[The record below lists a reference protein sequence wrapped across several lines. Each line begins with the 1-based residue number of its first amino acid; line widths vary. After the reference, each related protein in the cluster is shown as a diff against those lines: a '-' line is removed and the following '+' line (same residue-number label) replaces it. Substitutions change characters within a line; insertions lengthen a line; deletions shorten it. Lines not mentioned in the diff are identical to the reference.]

1 MLPLIDVLESNN
13 SIKKV
18 NLSEISMQDSRYRY
32 AGNGNSNAR
41 VLNSILRN
49 NKSIKDLNLAGSG
62 LDDDGLKEICEG
74 IENNTSITSLDLS
87 RNNFSS
93 IGSERLRTAI
103 IKNKSIKA
111 LNLSRNALGYRAMN
125 ALLCSCG
132 PKGVLIQT
140 NGNYVFEEIL
150 NSVSHGIAFLLSI
163 VCSNLLVSESL
174 VANGTDYHFWAC
186 SVYSFSLIF
195 LFLSSCLYHSFF
207 MLPSTSKV
215 LQILDHVGIYFLIAG
230 SYTPYLLIG
239 LHSSVAARILLTG
252 QWIAAISGSIFAACA
267 DLNNPIT
274 TIIELTFFLCMGFGL
289 IFVWPIITTE
299 LSGPAFDLLWMGGA
313 AYVIG
318 VIFFVLGEKKPI
330 YHVVWHLFVVLGAA
344 LHWFDVYFYIV
355 KMNKPQLNSNS

>member
-13 SIKKV
+13 TVKKV
-18 NLSEISMQDSRYRY
+18 NLSEISMQNSAYRY

-41 VLNSILRN
+41 VLNSILSSN
-49 NKSIKDLNLAGSG
+49 NSIKDLNLAGTG

-74 IENNTSITSLDLS
+74 IENNSTITSLDLS

-93 IGSERLRTAI
+93 DGTERLRAAI
-103 IKNKSIKA
+103 IKNNSIKS
-111 LNLSRNALGYRAMN
+111 LNLSRNALGFRAMN

-163 VCSNLLVSESL
+163 ICSNLLVSESL
-174 VANGTDYHFWAC
+174 SRNGTDYHFWAC
-186 SVYSFSLIF
+186 SIYSFSLIF

-207 MLPSTSKV
+207 MLPSTSKI
-215 LQILDHVGIYFLIAG
+215 LQILDHVGIYMLIAG
-230 SYTPYLLIG
+230 SYTPFLLIG
-239 LHSSVAARILLTG
+239 LHQSLAARILLTG
-252 QWIAAISGSIFAACA
+252 QWVAAITGSIFAACA

-274 TIIELTFFLCMGFGL
+274 TVIELTFFLCMGFGL
-289 IFVWPIITTE
+289 IFVWSTITTT
-299 LSGPAFDLLWMGGA
+299 LAGPAFNLLALGGA

-318 VIFFVLGEKKPI
+318 IIFFVLGQYKPI
-330 YHVVWHLFVVLGAA
+330 YHVVWHLFVVLAA
-344 LHWFDVYFYIV
+344 AIHWFDVYFYIV
-355 KMNKPQLNSNS
+355 NMNKPDFYVGA